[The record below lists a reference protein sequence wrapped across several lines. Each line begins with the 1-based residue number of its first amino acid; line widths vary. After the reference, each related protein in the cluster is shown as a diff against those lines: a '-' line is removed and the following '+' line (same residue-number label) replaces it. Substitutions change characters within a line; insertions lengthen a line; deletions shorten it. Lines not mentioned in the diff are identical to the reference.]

1 MGTPLPYDTI
11 DGVRARMADISPIF
25 NSPGVVHSSSAEL
38 ARMTLEWRPD
48 GSAPLSA
55 APLVSGVRNFY
66 MTDAVSRASATMA
79 KCTQAFGKRV

>member
-1 MGTPLPYDTI
+1 MQPPRAALLLLCCASAAAGLRPPAR
-11 DGVRARMADISPIF
+11 RARAP
-25 NSPGVVHSSSAEL
+25 PGQRRRVG
-38 ARMTLEWRPD
+38 TLR
-48 GSAPLSA
+48 GGAAPLSA